1 MELDLNN
8 LDKSIFT
15 FEWKKFQENKCYP
28 IGPDDFKIDIQYRD
42 ENNNLKKEKIPMSD
56 TRKPEFSLKKDLSFY
71 QPYIS
76 KKYIKNIGYQADSCA
91 RDISEYQMLL
101 NNLRNAYKKIQKGE
115 YFESETGKRHTR
127 YNFSVS
133 FKAKFGQAILWVN
146 IGETFSE
153 FFQKEE
159 IIQIDTI
166 KKLDETL
173 GTLKRR
179 ISFLNRKF
187 DELSNKEMSLIKFP
201 TFKNGEEA
209 FEEKINSIISLSHGN
224 TDTAHKIYEFLKSDE
239 FKSFF
244 KD

>member
-42 ENNNLKKEKIPMSD
+42 ENNNLKKEKISISD

-76 KKYIKNIGYQADSCA
+76 KKYIKNIGYQADFCS
-91 RDISEYQMLL
+91 RDMSEYQMLL

-115 YFESETGKRHTR
+115 YFESEAGKRLTR
-127 YNFSVS
+127 YNFLVS
-133 FKAKFGQAILWVN
+133 FKAKFGQAVLWVN
-146 IGETFSE
+146 IGGTFSE

-173 GTLKRR
+173 GIIKRR

-201 TFKNGEEA
+201 TFENGEEI
-209 FEEKINSIISLSHGN
+209 FLQKLDSIISHSHGN
-224 TDTAHKIYEFLKSDE
+224 IDASRKIYEFLKSDE

>member
-1 MELDLNN
+1 MEFDLNN

-173 GTLKRR
+173 GTIKRR

-201 TFKNGEEA
+201 TFENGEEV
-209 FEEKINSIISLSHGN
+209 FLQKLDSIISHSHGN
-224 TDTAHKIYEFLKSDE
+224 TDISRKIYEFLKSDE

>member
-1 MELDLNN
+1 MEFDLNN

-153 FFQKEE
+153 FFVQSEAEKELEKAQKLL
-159 IIQIDTI
+159 DTATWNLNRFT
-166 KKLDETL
+166 KELDEI
-173 GTLKRR
+173 K
-179 ISFLNRKF
+179 
-187 DELSNKEMSLIKFP
+187 NKINQAQ
-201 TFKNGEEA
+201 KNVADRQMMVDKYKKIVAEEA
-209 FEEKINSIISLSHGN
+209 LNKNE
-224 TDTAHKIYEFLKSDE
+224 
-239 FKSFF
+239 
-244 KD
+244 